1 MSDFLG
7 INLEFNDFD
16 RLLRQDEFMEEPV
29 SIETFVQDK
38 HYLGLPLY
46 LRFSWRL

>member
-7 INLEFNDFD
+7 VNLNYADFD

-29 SIETFVQDK
+29 SIEVFVQDK

-46 LRFSWRL
+46 RKFSLR